1 MNKILITLNDQ
12 GGGVMLWNYDEL
24 ASTLRS
30 QMSSSHPPIV
40 VLENDDEDSKD
51 ASKHSCV

>member
-1 MNKILITLNDQ
+1 
-12 GGGVMLWNYDEL
+12 MLWNYDEL

-40 VLENDDEDSKD
+40 VLENDDEDSED

>member
-1 MNKILITLNDQ
+1 
-12 GGGVMLWNYDEL
+12 MLWNYDEL
-24 ASTLRS
+24 ASTLRAE
-30 QMSSSHPPIV
+30 MASHPPIV